1 MSQQE
6 NRKLAVVAQAMVN
19 QAMVNQAASR
29 AHAQQTED

>member
-19 QAMVNQAASR
+19 QAASR